1 MCAAGGLLG
10 CGQKRVDDGAS
21 GHVRDVAKPC
31 GVWAMWWMCAGAPVQ
46 VEFLTGIMLA
56 VDPLRLETALST
68 PRIQGNATC
77 LGSPPYL
84 HCEVVF
90 NLQIGPPGNL
100 GTGRRWA
107 LRRVGRAA
115 LSWLGRRR
123 APSRRSI
130 DRWPRLV
137 GVFSQLELICAVG
150 GRSGGSRLVSSN

>member
-1 MCAAGGLLG
+1 LLT
-10 CGQKRVDDGAS
+10 R
-21 GHVRDVAKPC
+21 
-31 GVWAMWWMCAGAPVQ
+31 
-46 VEFLTGIMLA
+46 IMLV

-90 NLQIGPPGNL
+90 NLQIGAPGNPD
-100 GTGRRWA
+100 TGRQWT
-107 LRRVGRAA
+107 LRCVGRAT

-137 GVFSQLELICAVG
+137 GVFSQLELICVVR
-150 GRSGGSRLVSSN
+150 GRSGGSRLVPGCHNQFWKANRMRTMYVPGSETHVHND